1 MSARRGAAILAG
13 VSIALMALL
22 APLGLL
28 MPLAAGETG
37 IAAVT
42 VLAIATLDVVAG
54 IALYPVLAPG
64 GVLLAQLTA
73 ATRVAY
79 GAAFAAAGGFLYAPT
94 EPGRFDA
101 AWEAALLI
109 FGLHLVLLGAAVIRT
124 ADAPTF
130 IGALVVI
137 AGAGYSA
144 DAVSAAL
151 SPHAPLA
158 LGEFTFVGEIVLMV
172 WLIGWAARGRSR
184 APLELADT
192 SG

>member
-1 MSARRGAAILAG
+1 MARAQQF
-13 VSIALMALL
+13 SIDRPGKSSSTTALL
-22 APLGLL
+22 LG
-28 MPLAAGETG
+28 
-37 IAAVT
+37 
-42 VLAIATLDVVAG
+42 
-54 IALYPVLAPG
+54 VLAP
-64 GVLLAQLTA
+64 V
-73 ATRVAY
+73 
-79 GAAFAAAGGFLYAPT
+79 FAAAGGFLYAPA